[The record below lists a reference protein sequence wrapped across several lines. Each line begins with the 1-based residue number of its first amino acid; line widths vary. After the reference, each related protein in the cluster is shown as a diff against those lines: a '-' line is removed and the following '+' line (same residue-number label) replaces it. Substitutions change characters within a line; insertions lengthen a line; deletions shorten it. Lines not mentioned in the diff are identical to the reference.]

1 MSNSPGLYIDIGKKA
16 RDLLYKDYGDKQPAN
31 HFRYDCVDSNFDVS
45 CQCDAIVPG
54 LSTAFRSII
63 PDSGGVELRY
73 LHDYAGFTAGIGLKA
88 GRHNHLQ
95 SVGLDRIVKFSVVAG
110 NTVLSLG
117 TDAAFD
123 ISTRTFSN
131 YSAGLS
137 FNTALF
143 NASVNLNDKLENL
156 RASYYQELVPL
167 TRTAVAAELTHSF
180 SNHRSISDNIPIPTS
195 LTVGF
200 QHGLFPS
207 TLVKVRVNTNGKV
220 GAHVQ
225 QSFWQKFS
233 IAVSGE
239 TDIRASSWT
248 PNVRFEC
255 PWGIKT
261 AEDVEGPQFP
271 SRCRSLVPNTLL
283 LRSSFKYI
291 LCRGSWSTD
300 RESQHTVGGEQY
312 HALISVHRK
321 FNLLCPLVDVEN
333 EPIEIHFR
341 VENTILPDNEA
352 PTDSLLVLTV
362 TSHALGRTIFQDKV
376 NDCGMLSLKGGIVE
390 FLGHVLSAWTRVM
403 AMSCE
408 RRQLWLE
415 NSRNAEIADFVVVKV
430 DSKWE
435 NSKLK
440 RKEKIGSLSPTL
452 KNHYESPWIQVELR
466 YMRDYAGI
474 TAGIGLKANY
484 NPAIGVGFAL
494 DPITNF
500 LGVIGDTLLS
510 IGTNVAFDVLTG
522 TLSNYN
528 ADAIPTTLTVGTQ
541 HELFPSTL
549 AKARINTDGKELL
562 LSRNL
567 SGKECR

>member
-143 NASVNLNDKLENL
+143 NASVNL
-156 RASYYQELVPL
+156 
-167 TRTAVAAELTHSF
+167 TAVAAELTHSF

-248 PNVRFEC
+248 PNVRFAEC

-390 FLGHVLSAWTRVM
+390 FLGHVLSAWTGLRDGCGPSSVARVM